1 MAKVVNFM
9 WCILCTCMHVLS
21 HVLTL
26 WPEGLQ
32 TASLL
37 CLWNFPGK
45 NTGAGCHALFQG
57 IFPSQGSN
65 QCFLHLLHFQVDSLL
80 LSHLGSWH
88 VFYHSDK
95 KKIILKYRLG
105 NERKDNGVRGKGRG
119 WSGKASL
126 SWHLNKANIWEKGI
140 PGRGNSLCKGPVVGM
155 SMICSQNK
163 WKTTTVIKRH
173 RREQQVSNPAW
184 GYVLSFLV
192 AAITKYHTR
201 RLKTIEK

>member
-1 MAKVVNFM
+1 MPFSRGSSQARDQTSVSYIS
-9 WCILCTCMHVLS
+9 CIFRW
-21 HVLTL
+21 TL
-26 WPEGLQ
+26 YCWATWEADMYF
-32 TASLL
+32 T
-37 CLWNFPGK
+37 
-45 NTGAGCHALFQG
+45 TV
-57 IFPSQGSN
+57 I
-65 QCFLHLLHFQVDSLL
+65 
-80 LSHLGSWH
+80 
-88 VFYHSDK
+88 K